1 MLNHKVKLT
10 TPLNET
16 NCRVL
21 YADTDAGGVVYNATY
36 LRYFEMGRSEF
47 MRQYVMPVSK
57 FSEAGYVFPVVENY
71 TRYKAPA
78 IFDDLLLI
86 KTSLEVISPL
96 SLRFNNHILRADDG
110 KFLVKGFTL
119 HAVINSRGHL
129 AKLPADIFSLLNSL
143 I

>member
-1 MLNHKVKLT
+1 MGIFSCQSRRDIDLAKTFFQV
-10 TPLNET
+10 
-16 NCRVL
+16 
-21 YADTDAGGVVYNATY
+21 GV
-36 LRYFEMGRSEF
+36 M
-47 MRQYVMPVSK
+47 
-57 FSEAGYVFPVVENY
+57 
-71 TRYKAPA
+71 
-78 IFDDLLLI
+78 
-86 KTSLEVISPL
+86 EVISPL